1 MENLNLEKISESIL
15 DYFENNL
22 GLSKDNLLIISL
34 IIFLIFEKSDDYIL
48 ILFLVFLIIE
58 Q

>member
-48 ILFLVFLIIE
+48 ILFLVLLIKD
-58 Q
+58 